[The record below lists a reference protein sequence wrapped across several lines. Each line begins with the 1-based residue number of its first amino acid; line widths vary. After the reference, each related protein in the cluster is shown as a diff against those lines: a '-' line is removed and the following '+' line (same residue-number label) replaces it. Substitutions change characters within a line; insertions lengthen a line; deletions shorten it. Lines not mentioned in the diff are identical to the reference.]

1 LKHRKLKLKTN
12 NCRLV
17 GKPVSPGK
25 TRRADKYKGVG
36 MALSKETARKI
47 VEAVAVDPNCRSSI
61 EPNNALNQMGSILNP
76 GTDLLL
82 RFTHLAGPV
91 RNIPLVAKGII
102 QGKNL
107 EDDPEA
113 TAKLCI
119 GITAVT
125 VKAIHN
131 AIRQSKLP
139 EVHGCSGTHRVHW
152 GVHHEATWI
161 RMKDGSEYVFDWHA
175 TLKINDPVIS
185 KADDWQNGRTG
196 INFVL
201 FAGFQ

>member
-47 VEAVAVDPNCRSSI
+47 VEA
-61 EPNNALNQMGSILNP
+61 GS
-76 GTDLLL
+76 
-82 RFTHLAGPV
+82 V